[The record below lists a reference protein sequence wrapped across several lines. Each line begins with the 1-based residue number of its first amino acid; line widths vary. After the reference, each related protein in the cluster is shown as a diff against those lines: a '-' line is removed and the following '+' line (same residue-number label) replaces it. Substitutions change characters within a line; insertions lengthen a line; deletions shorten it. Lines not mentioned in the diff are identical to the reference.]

1 MSSSIIPIII
11 ETMMTIRTTPM
22 SMKKRRRKTEEEKK
36 ETVMKMKNILEKTLA
51 MALMA
56 VVEVRTM
63 IMNAKTVGKI
73 KRKVYSGADDEEGSE
88 DKEVVRTRTSSGD
101 IVY

>member
-36 ETVMKMKNILEKTLA
+36 ETVMKMKNMLEKTSNG
-51 MALMA
+51 
-56 VVEVRTM
+56 VDGCDG
-63 IMNAKTVGKI
+63 GK
-73 KRKVYSGADDEEGSE
+73 DNDNEC
-88 DKEVVRTRTSSGD
+88 
-101 IVY
+101 

>member
-56 VVEVRTM
+56 VMEIRTM

-73 KRKVYSGADDEEGSE
+73 KRKIIQRCAQMM
-88 DKEVVRTRTSSGD
+88 KKVVKIRQW
-101 IVY
+101 

>member
-22 SMKKRRRKTEEEKK
+22 SMKKRRRNTEEDKK

-56 VVEVRTM
+56 VMEVRTM

-73 KRKVYSGADDEEGSE
+73 KRKSIQ
-88 DKEVVRTRTSSGD
+88 RCR
-101 IVY
+101 

>member
-11 ETMMTIRTTPM
+11 ETMITIRTTPM
-22 SMKKRRRKTEEEKK
+22 SMKKRRRKREEKK

-56 VVEVRTM
+56 VMEVRTM

-73 KRKVYSGADDEEGSE
+73 KRKIIQ
-88 DKEVVRTRTSSGD
+88 RC
-101 IVY
+101 I

>member
-22 SMKKRRRKTEEEKK
+22 SMKKRRSKTEEEKK

-56 VVEVRTM
+56 VMEVRTM

-73 KRKVYSGADDEEGSE
+73 KRKIIQ
-88 DKEVVRTRTSSGD
+88 RC
-101 IVY
+101 I

>member
-22 SMKKRRRKTEEEKK
+22 SMKKRRRKTEQEKK

-56 VVEVRTM
+56 VMEVRTM

-73 KRKVYSGADDEEGSE
+73 KRKSIQ
-88 DKEVVRTRTSSGD
+88 RCR
-101 IVY
+101 